1 MKLAII
7 SDVHGNMEALT
18 QVLLDI
24 SACQVTDIFCLGDM
38 IGYGPDPE
46 AVVSKIRK
54 RNIPSVLGN
63 HELAFKSRSHL
74 NWFNPPARESLTKTF
89 KLLSNESLEFIKGLP
104 GSQTV
109 QHCRFVHGFPP
120 DAVSTY
126 LFAVS
131 DEKIVNVFEKI
142 DETCCF
148 VGHTHL
154 IELVRVSGRN
164 VVRKPLVQGVTPLD
178 SRYRYI
184 INVGSVGQPR
194 DETRKAKYVVYDFD
208 RHEVELRCVIYDVKR
223 TAEKIIA
230 AGLPPSHAARL
241 DPS

>member
-7 SDVHGNMEALT
+7 SDVHGNMEAFT
-18 QVLLDI
+18 QVLRDI
-24 SACQVTDIFCLGDM
+24 DDCQVETIFSLGDM

-46 AVVSKIRK
+46 AVVSTIREK
-54 RNIPSVLGN
+54 KVPSVLGN
-63 HELAFKSRSHL
+63 HELAFKSRTHL

-89 KLLSNESLEFIKGLP
+89 KLLSRESLEFIKGLP
-104 GSQTV
+104 KFQTI

-131 DEKIVNVFEKI
+131 DEKIVKLFKKI
-142 DETCCF
+142 DETICF

-154 IELVRVSGRN
+154 IELVRIRELN
-164 VVRKPLVQGVTPLD
+164 VARETLVQGITPLK
-178 SRYRYI
+178 RNYRYI

-194 DETRKAKYVVYDFD
+194 DETRKAKYVIYDFD
-208 RHEVELRCVIYDVKR
+208 RHEVELRCVPYDVKR

-230 AGLPPSHAARL
+230 AGLPPSHADRL

>member
-7 SDVHGNMEALT
+7 SDIHGNMEALAR
-18 QVLLDI
+18 VLQDI
-24 SACQVTDIFCLGDM
+24 DACHIKDIFCLGDM
-38 IGYGPDPE
+38 VGYGPNPE
-46 AVVSKIRK
+46 EVVSTIRSMKI
-54 RNIPSVLGN
+54 PTVLGN
-63 HELAFKSRSHL
+63 HELGLKHRIHME
-74 NWFNPPARESLTKTF
+74 WFNPPAKESLKKTF
-89 KLLSNESLEFIKGLP
+89 KLLSNESVQFIKSLP
-104 GSQTV
+104 RAQTI

-131 DEKIVNVFEKI
+131 DKEIVRMFEKI
-142 DETCCF
+142 NETCCF

-154 IELVRVSGRN
+154 IEIVSLNGHDVIRE
-164 VVRKPLVQGVTPLD
+164 PLTQDVTPLKKN
-178 SRYRYI
+178 RVYI

-194 DETRKAKYVVYDFD
+194 DDNAKAKYVIYDFE
-208 RHEVELRCVIYDVKR
+208 RHVVELRCVTYDVKR

-230 AGLPPSHAARL
+230 AGFPKAHADRL